1 MKRVYLSVAVGI
13 LVVCALGAAMVVPL
27 QEKAMEASDF
37 LKMFTGALSTVQ
49 SNYMEEVDSQRL
61 IFGAIRGMLGALDPH
76 TNFLDQRT
84 FRSLQ
89 RNQEGSF
96 FGIGV
101 SIAMRGE
108 ELTII
113 SPIEGS
119 PAHRLGI
126 QAGDVIAEIE
136 GESTKGMDI
145 ETILSKLRGAKGTK
159 VTITISRRA
168 YPEPLVFTI
177 VRDEIKAPNILVSF
191 MLREGVGY
199 IRFSRFAFS
208 SAKDLDETLV
218 ELEEQGMK
226 RLILDLRG
234 NTGGF
239 LDQAV
244 KVADKFIPEGKI
256 VEMRGKA
263 MATSQIFFATE
274 ERTRP
279 YIPLIVM
286 VNLGSASASEIVAG
300 AIQDHDRGLI
310 VGETTWGKGLVQ
322 SVYRLSQQTAL
333 SLTTAKYYTPSG
345 RSIQR
350 DYTSSWEEYFFPSPE
365 TLTPKSEEVFTT
377 VSGRKVYGGGGIVP
391 DVAISS
397 TILSELAQ
405 RVQSR
410 NTFFN
415 FATQYVNTHPDID
428 RTFEVT
434 SSVVEEFKE
443 FLAKEEIAY
452 SPDDFDA
459 ETEYIKMRIK
469 QEVCAHKWGL
479 AAGYQILVQADP
491 SVQKALELFPQA
503 VELLQQRE
511 ATLQQ
516 HPS

>member
-1 MKRVYLSVAVGI
+1 MKRVYLGVAVGI
-13 LVVCALGAAMVVPL
+13 LVVCALGAAVVVPL
-27 QEKAMEASDF
+27 QEKAPQTTEF
-37 LKMFTGALSTVQ
+37 LKMFTRALVTVQ

-61 IFGAIRGMLGALDPH
+61 IFGAIRGMLGTLDPH
-76 TNFLDQRT
+76 TNFLNQRT

-101 SIAMRGE
+101 SIAVRGE

-159 VTITISRRA
+159 VTITISRRD

-177 VRDEIKAPNILVSF
+177 TRDEIKAPSILVSF
-191 MLREGVGY
+191 ILKEGVGY

-208 SAKDLDETLV
+208 SANDLEDALV
-218 ELEEQGMK
+218 ELEGRGMK

-244 KVADKFIPEGKI
+244 KAADKFIREGKI
-256 VEMRGKA
+256 VEMRGRA
-263 MATSQIFFATE
+263 MRTSQIFFATKE
-274 ERTRP
+274 GTRP
-279 YIPLIVM
+279 DFPLIVM

-322 SVYRLSQQTAL
+322 SVYRLSQETAL

-350 DYTSSWEEYFFPSPE
+350 DYTSSWEEYFFPSPD
-365 TLTPKSEEVFTT
+365 TLPPKSEEVFTT

-391 DVAISS
+391 DVVISS
-397 TILSELAQ
+397 TIMSELAQ
-405 RVQSR
+405 RLQSR

-415 FATQYVNTHPDID
+415 FATHYVNSHPDID
-428 RTFEVT
+428 RTFEVA

-443 FLAKEEIAY
+443 FLDKEKIAY
-452 SPDDFDA
+452 SLANFDA
-459 ETEYIKMRIK
+459 ESEYIKMRIK
-469 QEVCAHKWGL
+469 QEVFAHKWGL
-479 AAGYQILVQADP
+479 AAGYQILVQEDP

-503 VELLQQRE
+503 EKLLQQRE
-511 ATLQQ
+511 AILQQ